1 MSTTESSRRLET
13 QSLLSRLYD
22 KVIAFQ
28 TLLRREQQAIRTLS
42 FSEFTQV
49 TMKKAQLL
57 EELRELEGVRRVQQ
71 SEQDGKGSSV
81 VTEALLA
88 KLLAAVEETD
98 RLNRLNAGLVEQSL
112 EFLQGALRAWQR
124 SSGSAELYSSSGVAV
139 PAMGGR
145 IGMRG

>member
-71 SEQDGKGSSV
+71 SEQDG
-81 VTEALLA
+81 
-88 KLLAAVEETD
+88 
-98 RLNRLNAGLVEQSL
+98 
-112 EFLQGALRAWQR
+112 RAPRW
-124 SSGSAELYSSSGVAV
+124 
-139 PAMGGR
+139 
-145 IGMRG
+145 